1 MTPPSNNPPSRSP
14 AERLFNE
21 HLARL
26 ERGEEADF
34 EALCAAHPE
43 EADELDATRLGIV
56 DIFQR

>member
-34 EALCAAHPE
+34 EALCAAH
-43 EADELDATRLGIV
+43 AASLQAIRSDSGTWALFV
-56 DIFQR
+56 DY